1 MKDPA
6 EEIPEQQTGVQ
17 SNTESSQNFATEQE
31 ATRFFEEVKQRLFAV
46 GRWHEWAGT
55 GSARFWL
62 TDAAGSEVVR
72 APRTGDHFKI
82 DIPGPG
88 TRTGEGYD
96 WVRVEAVE
104 ETHDTAA
111 DCVLIRVRPATNPQ
125 NENRDVAHFFSEE
138 ATSNFLIKRT
148 GTAVS
153 AAVLGRNE
161 KPNTAAD
168 AVVDKLRNTAV
179 ASGAVTAFSKLQWKA
194 LVNGL
199 VRREGREEDGR

>member
-1 MKDPA
+1 MEHP
-6 EEIPEQQTGVQ
+6 EENVPEQHTGVQ
-17 SNTESSQNFATEQE
+17 SNTESTQKFATEKE
-31 ATRFFEEVKQRLFAV
+31 AIGFFKIVKDRLFQV
-46 GRWHEWAGT
+46 GRWQEWAGI

-62 TDAAGSEVVR
+62 TDAAGNEISR
-72 APRTGDHFKI
+72 APQTGDHFKI

-88 TRTGEGYD
+88 NRTGDGYD

-104 ETHDTAA
+104 ETNDAAA

-125 NENRDVAHFFSEE
+125 NENKDVAHFFSEE
-138 ATSNFLIKRT
+138 ATSNFLVKRI
-148 GTAVS
+148 GTTVS

-161 KPNTAAD
+161 KPNTSAD

-199 VRREGREEDGR
+199 VKNS

>member
-1 MKDPA
+1 MEHP
-6 EEIPEQQTGVQ
+6 EEKIPEQHTGAQ
-17 SNTESSQNFATEQE
+17 SNTESTQNFATEKE
-31 ATRFFEEVKQRLFAV
+31 AIGFFRIVKDRLLQV
-46 GRWHEWAGT
+46 GRWQEWAGV

-62 TDAAGSEVVR
+62 TDAAGNEVSR
-72 APRTGDHFKI
+72 APQAGDHFKI

-88 TRTGEGYD
+88 NRTGDGYD

-104 ETHDTAA
+104 ETNDAAA
-111 DCVLIRVRPATNPQ
+111 DSVLIRVRPATNPQ
-125 NENRDVAHFFSEE
+125 NENKDVAHFFSDE
-138 ATSNFLIKRT
+138 ATSNFLVKRT
-148 GTAVS
+148 GTTIS

-161 KPNTAAD
+161 KPNTAAN

-199 VRREGREEDGR
+199 VKNS